1 VFNLYAKNDDLL
13 QAAHKQWHADCKVAP
28 EDLFRHMLAS
38 VWVYVYRAGLPLSEF
53 ADAARREEL
62 LNGARVLTRY
72 LIDNMAHAQKQDEIT
87 FMRLEFQ
94 FLPPHA
100 VRKLSKADAATE
112 LDEALVKR
120 RQEWQAPPIQ

>member
-1 VFNLYAKNDDLL
+1 
-13 QAAHKQWHADCKVAP
+13 
-28 EDLFRHMLAS
+28 
-38 VWVYVYRAGLPLSEF
+38 
-53 ADAARREEL
+53 
-62 LNGARVLTRY
+62 
-72 LIDNMAHAQKQDEIT
+72 MAHAQKQDEIT